1 MKTNIKTLVLSLSL
15 IASAN
20 AFAGLGGLNVQSNLG
35 EPFSGSIVVTDK
47 EAQALIQSG
56 TVQVTGHNISGTVV
70 PQSNG
75 NAIVR
80 LRSNTVI
87 NDPIIR
93 FEVKAGKQLRQYSAM
108 MSPASY
114 RQHST
119 PTIVAEKQHT
129 TTNNTNKTP
138 VEKASI
144 EKAPVEV
151 KKASKP
157 KKTHKSPVIAKGKGS
172 YHRVQAGE
180 TVSIL
185 ADRYRPQNMTHA
197 QAVQAIIAANPR
209 VFAGHSNGHLLYKDI
224 SIYIPF
230 KSPTAPDVQTNAGTT
245 STLPE
250 TQSPA
255 VVEPA
260 NNATAS
266 SVATQNAAETASIPA
281 SSAPVAAASETA
293 TASTTTASEAT
304 NASAPVA
311 SVESKPV
318 APPKTTP
325 TVEETEDSSILSD
338 LPWSS
343 LGLGAAAILGLGG
356 LALALRRRK
365 NRATVA
371 EYEEDEDDLE
381 LEEDD
386 IDLDDDEI
394 DLTATEAVE
403 NSEDDDDIDIIE
415 EITPVTPK
423 AAATHTE
430 QNIVETLKTDDTV
443 IINETLEDE
452 DDIDDFIITEV
463 ITPQSTSTTPNV
475 EESSLTDTSSTS
487 TDDSDNLI
495 TTATVGATTL
505 GAAVAAS
512 AITGDKEANTDQTDN
527 WLDNYLA
534 FDEETT
540 TNTPSTQIEH
550 QNTETQDFVL
560 KEEKTTEHAD
570 NTYDFEL
577 KNTLD
582 FTTEDQNESPSAV
595 QAAVQE
601 NDSDFLNFVLEDE
614 PVQQVASSDKQKADE
629 IALDSDIAPSAEA
642 VSIQE
647 IETKKAATQSNVSTD
662 SIREDWLNVT
672 ETPDPIDSA
681 GFVSEA
687 VGMAAPLEAKL
698 ELAKMYLEIDDAVA
712 ARETLRELIEE
723 STGNIQQAAQQ
734 LLTELGG

>member
-20 AFAGLGGLNVQSNLG
+20 TFAGLGGLNVQSNLG

-56 TVQVTGHNISGTVV
+56 TVQVTGHSISGTVV

-93 FEVKAGKQLRQYSAM
+93 FEVRAGKQLRQYSAM

-114 RQHST
+114 RQHNAPKAQTNTEKNKTSSKAST
-119 PTIVAEKQHT
+119 KK
-129 TTNNTNKTP
+129 TNKT
-138 VEKASI
+138 EKI
-144 EKAPVEV
+144 N
-151 KKASKP
+151 
-157 KKTHKSPVIAKGKGS
+157 KSPLTIKGKGS

-185 ADRYRPQNMTHA
+185 ADRYRPQNMAHA

-230 KSPTAPDVQTNAGTT
+230 KSPTAPDVQTNAGTA

-250 TQSPA
+250 TQSPT

-266 SVATQNAAETASIPA
+266 SVATQSTTETASTPA
-281 SSAPVAAASETA
+281 SSEPIVIAASETA
-293 TASTTTASEAT
+293 TASTTTASEAI

-311 SVESKPV
+311 SVESKPI
-318 APPKTTP
+318 APPKTT
-325 TVEETEDSSILSD
+325 TTIGETEDSSILSD

-356 LALALRRRK
+356 LALALRRRQNHAK
-365 NRATVA
+365 K
-371 EYEEDEDDLE
+371 EEDYEEYDEDDA
-381 LEEDD
+381 EEDD
-386 IDLDDDEI
+386 IDLISNESI
-394 DLTATEAVE
+394 EE
-403 NSEDDDDIDIIE
+403 NKDDIGVIEKIASNSPKTVTQTTQNNTDIHDNI
-415 EITPVTPK
+415 IT
-423 AAATHTE
+423 E
-430 QNIVETLKTDDTV
+430 V
-443 IINETLEDE
+443 ILEDE
-452 DDIDDFIITEV
+452 DNIDDFIITET
-463 ITPQSTSTTPNV
+463 ITPNPTPSTPDLKESTLSNTRF
-475 EESSLTDTSSTS
+475 TS
-487 TDDSDNLI
+487 NNAI
-495 TTATVGATTL
+495 AATTL
-505 GAAVAAS
+505 SETTIAATEPMA
-512 AITGDKEANTDQTDN
+512 TNNTQKDIINEQADN
-527 WLDNYLA
+527 WLDNYFAL
-534 FDEETT
+534 DNETT
-540 TNTPSTQIEH
+540 INTTESNKTETTQSTNSWLEQFNRIDNQQNNTQHIDIPEEKSTKPIKTLDFSLEH
-550 QNTETQDFVL
+550 QNESQSNLQLDDISRQSTQ
-560 KEEKTTEHAD
+560 EKQD
-570 NTYDFEL
+570 LGF
-577 KNTLD
+577 LD
-582 FTTEDQNESPSAV
+582 
-595 QAAVQE
+595 
-601 NDSDFLNFVLEDE
+601 FVLEDE
-614 PVQQVASSDKQKADE
+614 SIPKNNLSSQSEINDSLLSIDTFPVMEINQAKESESKKVATQSKVSTN
-629 IALDSDIAPSAEA
+629 
-642 VSIQE
+642 SIQE
-647 IETKKAATQSNVSTD
+647 
-662 SIREDWLNVT
+662 DWLTVT
-672 ETPDPIDSA
+672 DTPDPIDST

-734 LLTELGG
+734 LLTELGA